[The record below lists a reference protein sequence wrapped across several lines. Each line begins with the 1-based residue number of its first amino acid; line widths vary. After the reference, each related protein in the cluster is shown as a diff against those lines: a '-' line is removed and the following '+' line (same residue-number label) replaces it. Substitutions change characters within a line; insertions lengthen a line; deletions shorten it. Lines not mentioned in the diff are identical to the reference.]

1 MAPVPTLE
9 RPEPQSAREDDDSLI
24 ELTDPQEI
32 ELDAGRMSFL
42 EHLDELRKRLIA
54 SITSTNCAGASS
66 GRWRPFWSGSPSPAS
81 SISSCS
87 TS

>member
-9 RPEPQSAREDDDSLI
+9 RPLPQSARDDDDRSLI
-24 ELTDPQEI
+24 ELTDPQEV

-54 SITSTNCAGASS
+54 SLIGIVIGCVVE
-66 GRWRPFWSGSPSPAS
+66 F
-81 SISSCS
+81 IFLD
-87 TS
+87 

>member
-9 RPEPQSAREDDDSLI
+9 RPLPQSAHDDDDSLI
-24 ELTDPQEI
+24 ELTDPQEV

-54 SITSTNCAGASS
+54 GIIGIAVVLAPTG
-66 GRWRPFWSGSPSPAS
+66 WRRLRARQPPQAARSARPS
-81 SISSCS
+81 
-87 TS
+87 